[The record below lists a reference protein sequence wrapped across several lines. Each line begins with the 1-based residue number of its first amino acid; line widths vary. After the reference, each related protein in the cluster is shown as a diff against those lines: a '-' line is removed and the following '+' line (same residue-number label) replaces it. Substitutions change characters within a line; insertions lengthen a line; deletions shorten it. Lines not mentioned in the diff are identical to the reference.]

1 MDATDTQNSHV
12 NRRSLLVGT
21 AAAAAAGSAAGT
33 AEAAS
38 PGSVTWDEEFDVVIA
53 GFGLAGCYASIEAL
67 DSKPYAKVLIL
78 EKAPEEHAGGNS
90 RASGQSLWRPKPNK
104 QALMHYQR
112 KMSEPNPI
120 PEDLLEY
127 WADQLLELE
136 PWIKDRAKEARQEYV
151 TSAGTREMPE
161 YGAEEAVL
169 SATILPRPGGL
180 WEAFKKNI
188 DKRPVTVWYES
199 PAVELV
205 QDCESGEVFGLIVE
219 QAGKR
224 IAVRALG
231 GVVMAVGGFE
241 NNMDMQRNY
250 FGHDV
255 YPFGTPYNTGD
266 GIRMVQKAGAD
277 LWHMRARVQS
287 GGIWP
292 AIQVPE
298 FDTVFMRDFQSRE
311 QTEFHSWIDVAA
323 DDRRFYDETK
333 RYSAT
338 HHKEKRHGHYFDT
351 EFFQVQPVHMIF
363 DETVCKNFC
372 LMMKWMT
379 WNAAVH
385 RYDWSEDNS
394 AEVEK
399 GWVLKADTL
408 AGLAFKM
415 GRNAD
420 QIIRT
425 VDEYNE
431 ACRAGKD
438 EAYGRH
444 PDTLSP
450 IENGPFYAVKIV
462 GGIVC
467 TSGGAKRNKD
477 SEVLDYASNAI
488 PGLYEAGNLGSFI
501 SHLYQNGAY
510 LTEAKITGRTAGR
523 NAVLRAYT

>member
-1 MDATDTQNSHV
+1 
-12 NRRSLLVGT
+12 
-21 AAAAAAGSAAGT
+21 
-33 AEAAS
+33 
-38 PGSVTWDEEFDVVIA
+38 
-53 GFGLAGCYASIEAL
+53 
-67 DSKPYAKVLIL
+67 
-78 EKAPEEHAGGNS
+78 
-90 RASGQSLWRPKPNK
+90 
-104 QALMHYQR
+104 
-112 KMSEPNPI
+112 
-120 PEDLLEY
+120 
-127 WADQLLELE
+127 
-136 PWIKDRAKEARQEYV
+136 
-151 TSAGTREMPE
+151 
-161 YGAEEAVL
+161 
-169 SATILPRPGGL
+169 
-180 WEAFKKNI
+180 
-188 DKRPVTVWYES
+188 VTVWYES

-205 QDCESGEVFGLIVE
+205 QDCESGEVFGVIVE
-219 QAGKR
+219 QGGKR

-292 AIQVPE
+292 AIKVPE

-311 QTEFHSWIDVAA
+311 QTDYHSWIDVAA
-323 DDRRFYDETK
+323 DDRRFYDETE

-438 EAYGRH
+438 EAFGRH

-462 GGIVC
+462 GGVVC

-477 SEVLDYASNAI
+477 SEVLDYDGKPI

-510 LTEAKITGRTAGR
+510 LTEAMITGRTAGR
-523 NAVLRAYT
+523 NAVLRA